1 MNQAPRWTHLYPQ
14 HMNPDPR
21 LPQSTVPAM
30 FGDRVAEDPGAV
42 ALHYF
47 GLDITRGELDRLAD
61 ALATQLT
68 SGVGVGEGD
77 RVAVS
82 LQNTPAFVVTLLAA
96 WRLGAIVVPVNPM
109 LRGREL
115 GHLLADCTPTV
126 LVCHPEMREV
136 VDTARNAAGVDT
148 AVVWSAAG
156 DLAGDLAGDVSGGG
170 PGWWYPAGDLPRG
183 VSWLLDAVAAGESA
197 DGTAGPSTADR
208 SAPDPSRPGPA
219 PDDVALLTYTSGTT
233 GPSKGA
239 MSTHRNLVYEAVVST
254 EWFGLTGEDRI
265 LTTAPF
271 FHITGLG
278 LHLAI
283 ALANGIPMVLTY
295 RFDPTTVLGLVERY
309 RPTFTIGAITAFIA
323 LADRADPHDRGLP
336 GMGTCFS
343 GGAPVAQSVVERYEH
358 DFGVYIHNI
367 YGLTES
373 TSACIGV
380 PLGQRAPV
388 DEASGAL
395 AIGVPLPGT
404 HVRVVGDD
412 GAELPP
418 GSAGELVVRG
428 PSVGTGYWNRPDET
442 AHAFRA
448 EGLHTGDVAVMDE
461 DGWVFIVDRKKDL
474 LVVSGYKVWPREVED
489 VLYLHPA
496 VREAAVVGRPDEYQ
510 GESVQAFVA
519 LRSGHTVAAEE
530 LREHC
535 RAHLSAYKCPRT
547 VELLDDLPKTA
558 TGKIL
563 RRELRET

>member
-1 MNQAPRWTHLYPQ
+1 MSDQPWTRLYGAGVDADPDLPARTVLDLFRERVAEAPDAPALHHFGCDVDREEL
-14 HMNPDPR
+14 DR
-21 LPQSTVPAM
+21 LSDAAARGLAGLGVTR
-30 FGDRVAEDPGAV
+30 GDRVA
-42 ALHYF
+42 
-47 GLDITRGELDRLAD
+47 I
-61 ALATQLT
+61 
-68 SGVGVGEGD
+68 
-77 RVAVS
+77 S
-82 LQNTPAFVVTLLAA
+82 LQNTPAFVVCLLAA
-96 WRLGAIVVPVNPM
+96 WKLGAVVVPVNPM

-115 GHLLADCTPTV
+115 AHLVGDCGPRV
-126 LVCHPEMREV
+126 LVSHPEL
-136 VDTARNAAGVDT
+136 AGVVEEVRGEVAGGLT
-148 AVVWSAAG
+148 VVWSQPDELA
-156 DLAGDLAGDVSGGG
+156 DELAGDLPG
-170 PGWWYPAGDLPRG
+170 PWPAGTTAPGDGLTFRA
-183 VSWLLDAVAAGESA
+183 LLDAGTGDGAGA
-197 DGTAGPSTADR
+197 LAGQ
-208 SAPDPSRPGPA
+208 PDPG

-239 MSTHRNLVYEAVVST
+239 MSTHANLTYQAVVST
-254 EWFGLTGEDRI
+254 QWFGLGPEDRI

-278 LHLAI
+278 LHLTV
-283 ALANGIPMVLTY
+283 ALAHGIPLVLTY
-295 RFDPTTVLGLVERY
+295 RFDPQTVLALMERY

-323 LADRADPHDRGLP
+323 LADRAEPHDARLGA
-336 GMGTCFS
+336 MGTCFS

-358 DFGVYIHNI
+358 DFGVYVHNI

-395 AIGVPLPGT
+395 AIGIPLPGT

-412 GAELPP
+412 GSELPP
-418 GSAGELVVRG
+418 GTAGELVVRG
-428 PSVGTGYWNRPDET
+428 PSVGTGTGNWNRPDET
-442 AHAFRA
+442 AHAFRP
-448 EGLHTGDVAVMDE
+448 EGLYTGDVAVMDE

-496 VREAAVVGRPDEYQ
+496 VREAAVVGRPDDYQ

-519 LRSGHTVAAEE
+519 LRGGHAVTAEE

-535 RAHLSAYKCPRT
+535 RANLSAYKCPRT

-563 RRELRET
+563 RRELRDAR